1 MMSSKAKS
9 PIKRYLVNVAL
20 AMTAIVLCLILGEGL
35 ARLLLNPGDY
45 LAPALL
51 TDEALERKIKPH
63 SAGHDAWGF
72 RNDAVPSKA
81 DIVVIGD
88 SQSYGVNAFAG
99 DSWPAV
105 LKKLTEKEVYNMSQ
119 GGYGTVQYYYLLKN
133 QAIILQPELVV
144 VGLYLGNDLIETYYM
159 VHDHEYWKSLRKSG
173 ISATDVDF
181 VQKEPV
187 VAEPIDK
194 PFFLGS
200 LRFWLSEHSIIY
212 RLLIHAF
219 EEQMRLLEMKY
230 HLGHDTIIS
239 VLDDSDNNLYTGFTP
254 ARRLLAVDLTDPRV
268 REGFEITLDL
278 LKEMNEF
285 CAERGIT
292 FVVMLIPSKESV
304 YSRYI
309 EDNDNLEYSEL
320 IDRIIACER
329 EVNGLLKYYFA
340 DNNIL
345 FLDLLEPLQSALGQ
359 MRIYPKNQDDHM
371 NKSGYEIIARVFQKF
386 LEEKNLCGE

>member
-1 MMSSKAKS
+1 
-9 PIKRYLVNVAL
+9 
-20 AMTAIVLCLILGEGL
+20 
-35 ARLLLNPGDY
+35 
-45 LAPALL
+45 
-51 TDEALERKIKPH
+51 
-63 SAGHDAWGF
+63 
-72 RNDAVPSKA
+72 
-81 DIVVIGD
+81 
-88 SQSYGVNAFAG
+88 
-99 DSWPAV
+99 
-105 LKKLTEKEVYNMSQ
+105 LKKLAEKEVYNMSQ

-133 QAIILQPELVV
+133 QAIILRPELVV

-159 VHDHEYWKSLRKSG
+159 VHDHDYWKSLRKSG
-173 ISATDVDF
+173 TSATDVDF
-181 VQKEPV
+181 VQKKPVVAEPIDKPFFLGSDFVQKKPV

-239 VLDDSDNNLYTGFTP
+239 VLDDSDNDLYTGFTP